1 MIGWEWRM
9 DTDKTLEQIKLLMQ
23 EKDELQRQI
32 HEIDQQIEALSA
44 SLCPPGGCLLPSEQ

>member
-1 MIGWEWRM
+1 M

-23 EKDELQRQI
+23 EKDELQKQI